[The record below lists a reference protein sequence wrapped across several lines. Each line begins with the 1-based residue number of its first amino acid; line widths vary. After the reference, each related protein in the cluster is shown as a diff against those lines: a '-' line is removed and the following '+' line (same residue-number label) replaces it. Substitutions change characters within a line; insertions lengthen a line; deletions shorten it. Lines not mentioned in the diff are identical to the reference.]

1 MLAMQKLKPMKRKL
15 IALTASGAL
24 AFGTLA
30 VVYGQNPAG
39 TSGWSGHHQMACHSW
54 GNPLDRLSHELQLTT
69 DQQAKVQP
77 IIDQTK
83 TQLKTIRETAAQQ
96 SKTAMQ
102 NAVAQVRPLLTAAQ
116 QQKFDAIQKAY
127 ADMEA
132 AHQEM
137 QAALQQ

>member
-1 MLAMQKLKPMKRKL
+1 MLKLKPMKRKL

-24 AFGTLA
+24 ALGALA
-30 VVYGQNPAG
+30 VVYGQNSG
-39 TSGWSGHHQMACHSW
+39 TTSGWSGHHQMACHSW

-83 TQLKTIRETAAQQ
+83 TQLKTIHETAAQQ

-116 QQKFDAIQKAY
+116 QQKLDAIQKAT

>member
-1 MLAMQKLKPMKRKL
+1 
-15 IALTASGAL
+15 
-24 AFGTLA
+24 
-30 VVYGQNPAG
+30 
-39 TSGWSGHHQMACHSW
+39 MACHSW

-83 TQLKTIRETAAQQ
+83 TQLKSIHETAAQQ

-102 NAVAQVRPLLTAAQ
+102 NAVSQLRPLLTAVQ
-116 QQKFDAIQKAY
+116 QQKLDAIQKAT

-132 AHQEM
+132 AHKEM